1 MDWYVGKEWSD
12 VARGL
17 QKKVLSLEFQRVEK
31 PLLVSTVAFTV
42 KKPCAN
48 LGSRPSKYLVSKEP
62 QQYTLDMG
70 SADSPIDCYIE
81 ILLQQFV
88 IGETS
93 ACSITT
99 KTGECLEFELKLDR
113 IVSNKQ
119 IDKLSAGEMY
129 NLALKYKEN
138 GVAMYKAYPKFACDY
153 FSRAAKL
160 LITYKP
166 FDKLDKQKNG
176 IAGNEMEQLFVQIQT
191 NLAACMILEKRY
203 EHVIYHTEFVDTQEQ
218 PSEKSIYR
226 RALAFYYLK
235 EFEKAQNLI
244 ERVPQYEDKRE
255 FTKLRDNI
263 ATSWKSSNANY
274 KQLVQRMFT

>member
-1 MDWYVGKEWSD
+1 MDWYVDKEWSD

-31 PLLVSTVAFTV
+31 PLLVSTVSFTV
-42 KKPCAN
+42 KKPCPN
-48 LGSRPSKYLVSKEP
+48 LGSRPSKYLASNEP
-62 QQYTLDMG
+62 QQYTLEMG
-70 SADSPIDCYIE
+70 NADSPIDCYIE

-99 KTGECLEFELKLDR
+99 KTGERLEFELKLDR
-113 IVSNKQ
+113 ILSNKQ
-119 IDKLSAGEMY
+119 IDKLSAVEMY
-129 NLALKYKEN
+129 NLALKYKEK

-176 IAGNEMEQLFVQIQT
+176 IPGNEMELLFVQIQT
-191 NLAACMILEKRY
+191 NLAACMLLEKRY